1 MFNTG
6 KAAFGLFLFSAMTS
20 LASGTPFP
28 DPGRCPFTENPGNRP
43 FCFAVV
49 LEIEGLQFE
58 EVCTRHRAFNLE
70 QALLEYHNAAIDCA
84 CPNNQVTYT
93 DVTIIPGEFE
103 TLEGDPGDLDFCRE
117 RNSSRRGRRTNSR
130 QLLTSVEEDLFNVEE
145 GFSNVEKGL
154 SKIEEG
160 EVGDRKLA
168 RTVTRVVYTSTGD
181 CGRQCPNTPFPGSS
195 CTNCNNDSVGR
206 FPSLPNGRR
215 ELTGNPAS
223 ECFEP
228 LFVEILNSNGFEN
241 VIGVEVIRGSVED
254 PALCPVPPP
263 PVGKKGSGKKGSGP
277 GKKGSGPGKKGSGP
291 GKKGSGSKG
300 GGSGKKGSATKGKSA
315 KGKSAKGSSAKGS
328 KDSKGY

>member
-1 MFNTG
+1 MMFNTG

-70 QALLEYHNAAIDCA
+70 QALLEYHNDAIDCA

-117 RNSSRRGRRTNSR
+117 RNSSKRGRRTNSR
-130 QLLTSVEEDLFNVEE
+130 QLLTSVEEDLFNVEK
-145 GFSNVEKGL
+145 GFSNAKKGL
-154 SKIEEG
+154 SKIKEG
-160 EVGDRKLA
+160 EVGDRKL
-168 RTVTRVVYTSTGD
+168 RETPVTRVVYTSTGN

-195 CTNCNNDSVGR
+195 SINSNNDSENR
-206 FPSLPNGRR
+206 FPFLPDRR
-215 ELTGNPAS
+215 QLTGNPAS

-241 VIGVEVIRGSVED
+241 VIGVEVIRATVED
-254 PALCPVPPP
+254 PALCPVAPS
-263 PVGKKGSGKKGSGP
+263 PV
-277 GKKGSGPGKKGSGP
+277 GKKGSGP

>member
-1 MFNTG
+1 MMFNTG

-70 QALLEYHNAAIDCA
+70 QALLEYHNDAIDCA

-117 RNSSRRGRRTNSR
+117 RNSSKRGRRTNSR
-130 QLLTSVEEDLFNVEE
+130 QLLTSVEEDLFNVEK
-145 GFSNVEKGL
+145 GFSNAKKGL
-154 SKIEEG
+154 SKIKEG
-160 EVGDRKLA
+160 EVGDRKL
-168 RTVTRVVYTSTGD
+168 RETPVTRVVYTSTGN

-195 CTNCNNDSVGR
+195 SINSNNDSENR
-206 FPSLPNGRR
+206 FPFLPDRR
-215 ELTGNPAS
+215 QLTGNPAS

-291 GKKGSGSKG
+291 GKKGSGPNK
-300 GGSGKKGSATKGKSA
+300 KGKSA